1 MVKEDEMFNQLTKLE
16 LFDRISTLVY
26 IGAGDDSPYYQWA
39 AVGLLFRHVDIDR
52 AELDGI
58 AQAMA
63 EMDAG
68 RDWPVEMKPA
78 GIQWACGR
86 PEKEHK
92 LVAQMASIKADWL
105 TNEIADGRPPHL
117 YYFEKTREEL
127 AGVVLLLEH
136 AGYDTKHLN
145 RDLARLDA
153 CKAHRDQNYPL
164 DAIVAATR
172 PRRK

>member
-1 MVKEDEMFNQLTKLE
+1 MFNQLTKLE

-63 EMDAG
+63 EMGAG

-92 LVAQMASIKADWL
+92 LVAQMASIKIDWL
-105 TNEIADGRPPHL
+105 TGEIADGNHPAGS
-117 YYFEKTREEL
+117 YFEHTREEL
-127 AGVVLLLEH
+127 EGVVVLLGH
-136 AGYDTKHLN
+136 TGYDLKHLTYW
-145 RDLARLDA
+145 LERLDA
-153 CKAHRDQNYPL
+153 CKAHWNRSYPL
-164 DAIVAATR
+164 DAIIEATR
-172 PRRK
+172 P